1 MSRASRIAGVS
12 LVAAAMLGLVWAS
25 NAPMTTHASADGI
38 LRLAWS
44 AQPERIETCRE
55 ASEEELANVPAH
67 MRQPRVCEGTTATY
81 RLEVR
86 HNGDLIAEQVLR
98 GGGLR
103 RDRRLYVY
111 RELPVPAGDAD
122 IAVRLDRIES
132 PDSHAE
138 GQAASSGAA
147 TATVPAQLSLTQ
159 RVRFAPRQVV
169 LVTYDADRRAL
180 TAVQADTDES
190 IE

>member
-1 MSRASRIAGVS
+1 MSWASRIAGVS

-138 GQAASSGAA
+138 GQASSSGAA